1 MFGFG
6 KGKSEEEKQEDR
18 RLDRRDRETNLNK
31 KDAKIEA
38 RRKNGGAGF
47 SVKFYNKKSKKS
59 RPDTEKAAYY
69 EMKMPDG
76 TRKKVKKYASRKV
89 R

>member
-6 KGKSEEEKQEDR
+6 KSAEEKQEDR
-18 RLDRRDRETNLNK
+18 RLKRRDHETKLNEK
-31 KDAKIEA
+31 NAKIDA
-38 RRKNGGAGF
+38 RKKNGGAGF
-47 SVKFYNKKSKKS
+47 SVKFYNKKSNKS
-59 RPDTEKAAYY
+59 RRDTEKAAYY

-76 TRKKVKKYASRKV
+76 TRKKVKKYTSRKV